1 MKNLSSKLL
10 SILVSII
17 TAVFILSFS
26 IATPIL
32 VRPFYYVQI
41 DMRGLE
47 EKTGFTHEQIRDAY
61 DEMLD
66 YCLGI
71 SSEFGTGALRWSED
85 GKAHF
90 TDVRSLFILDLVVL
104 VVSFIL
110 LAAFILCS
118 RTHCINNYKLK
129 GRTPYFYGGAGLL
142 SAFLI
147 IGAVCMIDF
156 NQAFVVFHK
165 IFFPGKDNWLFYPSK
180 DEIIKILPESFFAS
194 CAGLILAVMV
204 VMCGVAI
211 VTGRKRKV
219 THAINA
225 D

>member
-26 IATPIL
+26 IAAPIL
-32 VRPFYYVQI
+32 VRPFYYIQI

-47 EKTGFTHEQIRDAY
+47 EKTGFTHEQIKNAY

-71 SSEFGTGALRWSED
+71 SSEFGTGDLRWSED
-85 GKAHF
+85 GRAHF
-90 TDVRSLFILDLVVL
+90 TDVRSLFILDMAVL

-110 LAAFILCS
+110 LAAYMICSHVHFINCYS
-118 RTHCINNYKLK
+118 FK
-129 GRTPYFYGGAGLL
+129 GRSPYFYGGAGLL
-142 SAFLI
+142 SSFIVIAIL
-147 IGAVCMIDF
+147 CMIDF

-194 CAGLILAVMV
+194 CASLILIVML
-204 VMCGVAI
+204 VMCSAVI
-211 VTGRKRKV
+211 VTGRKDKG
-219 THAINA
+219 AQS
-225 D
+225 

>member
-10 SILVSII
+10 SILVSLI

-26 IATPIL
+26 IAAPIL
-32 VRPFYYVQI
+32 VRPFYYIQI
-41 DMRGLE
+41 DMRELE
-47 EKTGFTHEQIRDAY
+47 KKTGFTHEQIKDAY

-71 SSEFGTGALRWSED
+71 SSEFGTGDLRWSED

-90 TDVRSLFILDLVVL
+90 TDVRSLFILDLAVL

-110 LAAFILCS
+110 LVAYIIFTRAHFINCY
-118 RTHCINNYKLK
+118 NFK
-129 GRTPYFYGGAGLL
+129 GRRPYFYGGLGLL
-142 SAFLI
+142 SSFI
-147 IGAVCMIDF
+147 IIAILCIIDF
-156 NQAFVVFHK
+156 NQAFVIFHK

-194 CAGLILAVMV
+194 CAGLILAVML